1 MVGVSDDVN
10 EYAMALRDT
19 EDKLRR
25 CPKRVRLGRKVALEQ
40 KGVAQG
46 QYAWGSL
53 VYQGIPQR
61 KSCSGDAP
69 TFSLVPTLTT
79 PSGESKT
86 G

>member
-25 CPKRVRLGRKVALEQ
+25 CPKRVRLGPAGGYWDRSVLHRDSILGGMLGHPTKEI
-40 KGVAQG
+40 
-46 QYAWGSL
+46 W
-53 VYQGIPQR
+53 
-61 KSCSGDAP
+61 SGAAP
-69 TFSLVPTLTT
+69 AFSLIPALTAL
-79 PSGESKT
+79 SVKRET